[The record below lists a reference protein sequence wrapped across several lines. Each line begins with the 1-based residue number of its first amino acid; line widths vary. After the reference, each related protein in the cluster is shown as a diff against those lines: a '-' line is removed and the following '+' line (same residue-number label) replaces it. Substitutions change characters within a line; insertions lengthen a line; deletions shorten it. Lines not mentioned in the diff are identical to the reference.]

1 VGEILVMDCEDRGA
15 FWVTLKSDHPVH
27 FVTTAHEGLDML
39 SEKTSLV
46 FLSLRLTDMS
56 GLEVLSMIKKE
67 HPSTPVIMISSCGT
81 EETCIEAFRRGA
93 RDYLRV
99 PLDAEE
105 ILYKIGILMK
115 LREAAPQRRRFVSL
129 AREKSHEEYYLD
141 IPSHLV
147 NGVLRVRDYVDQNYS
162 ESLTLSAA
170 CKMATTSKTYFC
182 RFFKRITGHSLRN
195 YHHVV
200 KMQIAE
206 ELLRDKRLSV
216 TDVAIRL
223 GYDDSNYFS
232 TMYKKITGTCPRQ
245 RQMAD
250 HGTEEEKEVFGET
263 PRYLERGHDLAM
275 HTHDS

>member
-27 FVTTAHEGLDML
+27 FVTTANEGLDML
-39 SEKTSLV
+39 SEKTGLV
-46 FLSLRLTDMS
+46 FLSLRLMDMS

-129 AREKSHEEYYLD
+129 AREKSHEEYYPD

-147 NGVLRVRDYVDQNYS
+147 SGVLRVRDYVAQNYS

-245 RQMAD
+245 RQASD
-250 HGTEEEKEVFGET
+250 QHLEENREVLDRVQGNVSFLQVE
-263 PRYLERGHDLAM
+263 
-275 HTHDS
+275 